1 MTIRVRSP
9 FYEDRKVSPTDI
21 CRLPSLN
28 IRLPYFPWI
37 SIGFQNVT
45 RVNSGAKTYEP
56 RHEKMC
62 LRESPTRQ
70 DTN

>member
-1 MTIRVRSP
+1 MHLNDANRMTSSVDPDLTAPPKI
-9 FYEDRKVSPTDI
+9 YEHYGTSSGLVEKF
-21 CRLPSLN
+21 C
-28 IRLPYFPWI
+28 
-37 SIGFQNVT
+37 
-45 RVNSGAKTYEP
+45 NSSYEP